1 MIKAAIEISSY
12 VTIHMKQDELQDYV
26 LSSLSRE
33 ISKEISKNM
42 TVNKTHN
49 PTTDSITY
57 TGTLATVGANTVTVS
72 GFNGTTGPNI
82 SGATISTS
90 PNNYSQI
97 NLRVVEYT
105 KNGKVTRVEL
115 QKYDESN
122 DDWLKIP
129 RLQIEE

>member
-1 MIKAAIEISSY
+1 MIKAAITLTHEASL
-12 VTIHMKQDELQDYV
+12 HMDQDELQDYV
-26 LSSLSRE
+26 LSSLVNS
-33 ISKEISKNM
+33 ISKEVTKVM
-42 TVNKTHN
+42 TIDKTQDVL
-49 PTTDSITY
+49 TGTITY
-57 TGTLATVGANTVTVS
+57 TGSVHTSSNTISVSPNATVS
-72 GFNGTTGPNI
+72 NGTT
-82 SGATISTS
+82 S
-90 PNNYSQI
+90 PYVQI